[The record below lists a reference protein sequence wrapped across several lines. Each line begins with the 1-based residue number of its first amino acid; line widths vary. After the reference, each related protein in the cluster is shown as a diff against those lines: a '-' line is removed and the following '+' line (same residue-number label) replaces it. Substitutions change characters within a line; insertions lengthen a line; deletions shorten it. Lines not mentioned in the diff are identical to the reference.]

1 MNTLSQTKNTTPSN
15 TLVLNSLS
23 EVVEVELTEE
33 FGPTLVDLNQVFG
46 ATELR
51 FSAAAETGNVVD
63 LTVMNQRGVLVLMA
77 SDECVFGESTR
88 VVVRATTAEGDST
101 VIVFNV
107 RVVKPAVAA

>member
-1 MNTLSQTKNTTPSN
+1 MNTLNQPKNTARCN

-23 EVVEVELTEE
+23 DVVEIQLTEE
-33 FGPTLVDLNQVFG
+33 LGPTLVDLNQVFG

-51 FSAAAETGNVVD
+51 FSAAAEIADVVE

-77 SDECVFGESTR
+77 SDECAFGESTR
-88 VVVRATTAEGDST
+88 VVVRATTADQDST

-107 RVVKPAVAA
+107 KVVKSAVAA